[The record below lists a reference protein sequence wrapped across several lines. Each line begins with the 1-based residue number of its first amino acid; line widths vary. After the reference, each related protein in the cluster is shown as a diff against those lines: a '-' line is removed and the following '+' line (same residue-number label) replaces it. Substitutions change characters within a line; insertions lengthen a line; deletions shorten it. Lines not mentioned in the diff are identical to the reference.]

1 MLEEVIEESNPPKS
15 IFVSG
20 KRGLQ
25 DQAQAQAKHN
35 LSNFALALP
44 KVLVFEQLTYALRI
58 PLIFLVKR
66 EQALLLVDFA
76 VLSPSRQIDFR
87 LQLL

>member
-1 MLEEVIEESNPPKS
+1 MSEEVIEEPNPQNS

-25 DQAQAQAKHN
+25 NQAQAQAKHN
-35 LSNFALALP
+35 LSNFALAVP
-44 KVLVFEQLTYALRI
+44 KVFVSEQLTCAPRI

-76 VLSPSRQIDFR
+76 VLEVAVTTD
-87 LQLL
+87 

>member
-1 MLEEVIEESNPPKS
+1 LKS
-15 IFVSG
+15 PTPEQHFVSG

-35 LSNFALALP
+35 LSNFTLAVP
-44 KVLVFEQLTYALRI
+44 KGLVSEQLTCAPRT

-76 VLSPSRQIDFR
+76 VLEVAVTTD
-87 LQLL
+87 

>member
-1 MLEEVIEESNPPKS
+1 MFEEVIEESNPLKS

-25 DQAQAQAKHN
+25 DQAQAKAKAKHN
-35 LSNFALALP
+35 LRNFALAVP
-44 KVLVFEQLTYALRI
+44 KVLVSEQLTCAPRI

-76 VLSPSRQIDFR
+76 VLEVAVTTD
-87 LQLL
+87 

>member
-35 LSNFALALP
+35 LSNFALIP
-44 KVLVFEQLTYALRI
+44 EVLVFEQLTCAPRI

-66 EQALLLVDFA
+66 EQALLLVGFA
-76 VLSPSRQIDFR
+76 VLEVAVTTD
-87 LQLL
+87 